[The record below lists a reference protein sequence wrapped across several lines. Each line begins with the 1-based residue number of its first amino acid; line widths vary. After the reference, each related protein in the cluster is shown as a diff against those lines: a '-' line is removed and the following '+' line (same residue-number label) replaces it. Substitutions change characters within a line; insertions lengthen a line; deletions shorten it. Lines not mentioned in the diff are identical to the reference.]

1 MTALLLLKVRDSHNM
16 WLLAAIGHIATT
28 GADSGFWGEGWL
40 LFVHVL
46 VQAVMSSKRPDF
58 VQLFQL
64 LITLDINGFFRC
76 HFLFHKT

>member
-1 MTALLLLKVRDSHNM
+1 M

-46 VQAVMSSKRPDF
+46 VQAVMSRKRPDF

-64 LITLDINGFFRC
+64 LITLLALQTLMAFSGAISFFIR
-76 HFLFHKT
+76 LSESLS

>member
-1 MTALLLLKVRDSHNM
+1 M

-46 VQAVMSSKRPDF
+46 VQAVMSRKRPDF
-58 VQLFQL
+58 VVISALDYF
-64 LITLDINGFFRC
+64 TGTTDINGFFRC